1 MSAALLLA
9 LGAFG
14 AAAGCGIL
22 GWRRV
27 SAAAC
32 LLGAVA
38 VGGVGITGLAG
49 HRMGAVVPLGLPP
62 FSLVWHLDSLA
73 GFFLVLLSV
82 VGGAAAVYGGTYLA
96 HAARDRV
103 RWVST
108 LLPLFL
114 ASMALVLLAAGAVAF
129 LLAWE
134 CMSLTSYALVMT
146 DGERRETVDAGF
158 IYLVMTHAGGLAL
171 LAAFFLLAHATGSL
185 QFAAWAAAA
194 PHLSGPLRAGVF
206 LLLLAAFGGK
216 AALVPLHVWLPRAH
230 PVAPSHISGLMSG
243 VMLKVAVYGLILF
256 AFRLLGPGP
265 WWWGGA
271 LLGAGLASALLGVL
285 YAAVERDLKRLLAYS
300 SVENVGIV
308 AMALGT
314 ALLARSQGLAA
325 VAVVALVAALF
336 HTASHALF
344 KTALFF
350 ESGSLQHAGA
360 GRNLDAMGGILG
372 RMPWTGMG
380 LLLGAGAI
388 AGLPPFSG
396 FVGEWLTYQSLL
408 QLARLGGRG
417 VAVLSFA
424 GVLGL
429 ALAGGLAAATF
440 VKAAGGVL
448 LGRPRSAA
456 VVREVPAGMILP
468 PMVLVGVCLVLG
480 LAPAALTAPLASVA
494 ARVLGNRAGLGTLL
508 GPQSALALALPWTT
522 AARLVPVLFTAVGA
536 AGAMAAAAAVWLSRE
551 HRPQPAVREA
561 WGCGAAPDAG
571 TPYTVT
577 AYAKPFRLVFGTLYR
592 PVRSLDVQDGGHPF
606 FRTRIAYRGDIT
618 LVLDRFLYRPLV
630 RALLAL
636 AGAAR
641 RLQSGSLRLYLG
653 YMLAALV
660 LLLALAR

>member
-32 LLGAVA
+32 LLGAMA
-38 VGGVGITGLAG
+38 VGGVGIAGLAG
-49 HRMGAVVPLGLPP
+49 RRLGAVVPLGLPP
-62 FSLVWHLDSLA
+62 FSLTWHLDPLA
-73 GFFLVLLSV
+73 GFFLVLLSLA
-82 VGGAAAVYGGTYLA
+82 GGAAAAYGGAYLA

-158 IYLVMTHAGGLAL
+158 VYLVMTHAGGLAL

-194 PHLSGPLRAGVF
+194 PHLSGPLRAVVF

-243 VMLKVAVYGLILF
+243 VMLKVAVYGLVLF

-265 WWWGGA
+265 WWWGAA

-372 RMPWTGMG
+372 RMPWTGTG

-417 VAVLSFA
+417 AAVLAFA

-429 ALAGGLAAATF
+429 ALAGGLAVATF
-440 VKAAGGVL
+440 VKAAGGAL
-448 LGRPRSAA
+448 MGSPRSAA
-456 VVREVPAGMILP
+456 VVREVPVGMILP
-468 PMVLVGVCLVLG
+468 PLLLVGACLVLG

-494 ARVLGNRAGLGTLL
+494 AGVLGNRAGLGTLL
-508 GPQSALALALPWTT
+508 GPHSALALALPWT
-522 AARLVPVLFTAVGA
+522 AARLAPVLFTAVAA
-536 AGAMAAAAAVWLSRE
+536 AGAIAAAAAVRLSRV

-571 TPYTVT
+571 TPYTAT

-592 PVRSLDVQDGGHPF
+592 PVRSLEVQHGGHPF